1 MVSMSAVTA
10 VATVA
15 VLSAETAALPSAV
28 RVMSSIIAPVVS
40 PIVTAPVAGVA
51 GSWRDHRW
59 RRRLQVEVLPPL
71 DEIVVKALDPR
82 VDQKLDFLNSFNYSA
97 QTGPHDGK
105 SIVGEVDL
113 IELQKKLVIRC
124 SALPN

>member
-1 MVSMSAVTA
+1 MSAVTA
-10 VATVA
+10 VAAVA
-15 VLSAETAALPSAV
+15 MLSAETAAMPSAV

-82 VDQKLDFLNSFNYSA
+82 VDQKLDFLDSFNYSA

-105 SIVGEVDL
+105 RIVGEVDL
-113 IELQKKLVIRC
+113 VKL
-124 SALPN
+124 